1 MSASP
6 RPSKVTDS
14 RNNIILESVSFV
26 LFNLQLN
33 LYLFLRYQQMY
44 HFLKENFS
52 VISDQSKFPNG
63 SQCFFPSQ
71 FFICQD
77 LINYLQTFIYLLT
90 YLFVFLGLHP
100 QHVEVPRLGV
110 ESELQLPA
118 YSTAPAMPD
127 PSHIC
132 DLHLSSRQR
141 HILKPLSKA
150 RDPNHVLM
158 DTVQICYL

>member
-1 MSASP
+1 M
-6 RPSKVTDS
+6 
-14 RNNIILESVSFV
+14 
-26 LFNLQLN
+26 
-33 LYLFLRYQQMY
+33 
-44 HFLKENFS
+44 
-52 VISDQSKFPNG
+52 
-63 SQCFFPSQ
+63 SQ
-71 FFICQD
+71 FDVQ
-77 LINYLQTFIYLLT
+77 QKLT
-90 YLFVFLGLHP
+90 QLFVGGAGVFLGPHP